1 MAKEKS
7 EAKKE
12 EEAAIMTR
20 EEACQ
25 IAMTSIDHLGGYK
38 ALIVMVNAR
47 NFSYSDDGALSF
59 KISGHKKMN
68 FVRVKV
74 NANDLYDLEGL
85 YATAK
90 GIKVVAKETD
100 IFCEDL
106 KDAFERLTGLCLI
119 MPNIIFS

>member
-1 MAKEKS
+1 
-7 EAKKE
+7 
-12 EEAAIMTR
+12 MTR

-38 ALIVMVNAR
+38 ALMVMVNAR
-47 NFSYSDDGALSF
+47 NFSYCDDGTLSF
-59 KISGHKKMN
+59 RISGNKEMN
-68 FVRVKV
+68 FVRIKV

-90 GIKVVAKETD
+90 GIKVVAEETD

-106 KDAFERLTGLCLI
+106 RDAFERLTGLCLI
-119 MPNIIFS
+119 VPNIIFS

>member
-1 MAKEKS
+1 MNK
-7 EAKKE
+7 
-12 EEAAIMTR
+12 EEAA
-20 EEACQ
+20 Q
-25 IAMTSIDHLGGYK
+25 IALTTIDHLGGFK
-38 ALIVMVNAR
+38 ALKTMVNAR
-47 NFSYSDDGALSF
+47 NFSCDDSGTLSF
-59 KISGHKKMN
+59 WISGNKEMN

-119 MPNIIFS
+119 VPNIIFS

>member
-1 MAKEKS
+1 VKE
-7 EAKKE
+7 AV
-12 EEAAIMTR
+12 IMTR

-38 ALIVMVNAR
+38 ALKVMVNAR

-59 KISGHKKMN
+59 RISGNKEMN
-68 FVRVKV
+68 FVRIKV

-90 GIKVVAKETD
+90 GIKVVAEETD

-106 KDAFERLTGLCLI
+106 RDAFERLTGLCLI
-119 MPNIIFS
+119 VPNIIFS